1 MTTLGRV
8 DLRDDPRRA
17 RPDVVMV
24 GIVAVLTALG
34 LILIYSASAPRLR
47 LAGEDPNSQM
57 IRQLIFVAIGI
68 GAMIGT
74 SLITDRSW
82 RMITP
87 LVYAGSILLLLVTI
101 SPLGV
106 ERQGAQ
112 RWIPFGIMDLQPSE
126 LTKPAVILA
135 LAVLLTP
142 ENEIGVSWRRIGKVA
157 ALIALP
163 AALIFMQPDFG
174 TMLVFGFIT
183 VVMLFMAG
191 TTTRQL
197 MILLVGGLLVMVV
210 IIELDLLRDYQLAR
224 IIGFLN
230 PGTDPLSVN
239 YNQIQSQ
246 ITIGNGGLLGSGL
259 FQGAQTNLAFV
270 PAQSTDFIF
279 TALAEQLGF
288 LGAAVVLALYTVLIW
303 RMLAVSVAARDKFAQ
318 LVAGGIAAMFAFHVF
333 VNVGMTLGLLPVT
346 GLPLPFMSFGGSF
359 YLGTAISV
367 GIVNA
372 IWMNR
377 SPVPGDRR
385 LATL

>member
-1 MTTLGRV
+1 MTMLGRV

-47 LAGEDPNSQM
+47 LVGDDPNGQM

-68 GAMIGT
+68 AAMIGT

-82 RMITP
+82 RMVTP
-87 LVYAGSILLLLVTI
+87 LIFAGVILLLLATI
-101 SPLGV
+101 TPLGV

-112 RWIPFGIMDLQPSE
+112 RWIPFGVMDLQPSE
-126 LTKPAVILA
+126 LAKPAVILA

-142 ENEIGVSWRRIGKVA
+142 ENEIGVSWRRIGKAA
-157 ALIALP
+157 ALVALP

-197 MILLVGGLLVMVV
+197 MILLVGGLLVMVA

-230 PGTDPLSVN
+230 PGSDPLSVN

-246 ITIGNGGLLGSGL
+246 ITIGNGGLFGSGL

-288 LGAAVVLALYTVLIW
+288 LGATVVLALYTVLIW

-359 YLGTAISV
+359 YLGTAVSV
-367 GIVNA
+367 GIVNS

-385 LATL
+385 LASL

>member
-1 MTTLGRV
+1 MTALGGV
-8 DLRDDPRRA
+8 DLRDDPRRS
-17 RPDVVMV
+17 RPDVVMFGV
-24 GIVAVLTALG
+24 VAVLTALG

-47 LAGEDPNSQM
+47 LIGEDPNGQL
-57 IRQLIFVAIGI
+57 IRQLIFVAIGVA
-68 GAMIGT
+68 AMIGT
-74 SLITDRSW
+74 SMISDRSW
-82 RMITP
+82 RMLTP
-87 LVYAGSILLLLVTI
+87 LVYAGVVFLLLVTLTPI
-101 SPLGV
+101 GA
-106 ERQGAQ
+106 ERGGAQ

-126 LTKPAVILA
+126 LAKPAVVLA

-142 ENEIGVSWRRIGKVA
+142 ENEIGVSWRRIAKVA
-157 ALIALP
+157 ALVALP

-197 MILLVGGLLVMVV
+197 MILLVGGLLVMIA

-230 PGTDPLSVN
+230 PGSDPLSTN

-246 ITIGNGGLLGSGL
+246 ITIGNGGLFGSGL

-288 LGAAVVLALYTVLIW
+288 LGAAMVLVLYTVLIW

-318 LVAGGIAAMFAFHVF
+318 LVASGIAAMFAFHVF

-359 YLGTAISV
+359 YLGTAVSV

-385 LATL
+385 LASL

>member
-1 MTTLGRV
+1 MTMLGRV

-17 RPDVVMV
+17 RPDVVML

-34 LILIYSASAPRLR
+34 LILILSASAPRLR
-47 LAGEDPNSQM
+47 LAGENPSGQM
-57 IRQLIFVAIGI
+57 IRQLIFVAIGVA
-68 GAMIGT
+68 AMFGT
-74 SLITDRSW
+74 ALITDRSW
-82 RMITP
+82 RMLTP
-87 LVYAGSILLLLVTI
+87 LVFAGVVVLLLVTL

-126 LTKPAVILA
+126 LAKPAVILA

-142 ENEIGVSWRRIGKVA
+142 ENESGVSWRRIGKVA
-157 ALIALP
+157 ALVALP
-163 AALIFMQPDFG
+163 AALIFLQPDFG

-197 MILLVGGLLVMVV
+197 MILLVGGLLVMVA

-224 IIGFLN
+224 IVGFLN
-230 PGTDPLSVN
+230 PGSDPLSVN

-246 ITIGNGGLLGSGL
+246 ITIGNGGLFGSGL

-288 LGAAVVLALYTVLIW
+288 LGAAVVLALYTVLVW

-359 YLGTAISV
+359 YLGTAVCV

-385 LATL
+385 LASL

>member
-1 MTTLGRV
+1 MTGLGVV
-8 DLRDDPRRA
+8 DLRDDPRRG

-34 LILIYSASAPRLR
+34 SILIYSASAPRLR
-47 LAGEDPNSQM
+47 LVGENPNGQM
-57 IRQLIFVAIGI
+57 VRQLIFVAIGI
-68 GAMIGT
+68 AAMIGT
-74 SLITDRSW
+74 SLVTDRSW
-82 RMITP
+82 RMLTP
-87 LVYAGSILLLLVTI
+87 LTYAGVILLLLATI

-126 LTKPAVILA
+126 LAKPAVVLA

-142 ENEIGVSWRRIGKVA
+142 ENEIGVTWRRIGKVA
-157 ALIALP
+157 ALVALP

-197 MILLVGGLLVMVV
+197 MILLVGGLLVMVA
-210 IIELDLLRDYQLAR
+210 IIELDLMRDYQLAR
-224 IIGFLN
+224 VIGFLN
-230 PGTDPLSVN
+230 PGSDPLSVN

-246 ITIGNGGLLGSGL
+246 ITIGNGGLFGSGL

-346 GLPLPFMSFGGSF
+346 GLPLPFVSFGGSF

-385 LATL
+385 LASL